1 MEEKLT
7 MDDYA
12 TELEA
17 SFRKVQEGDVLTGTV
32 IGVSETEVTLDL
44 KYYTEGII
52 RLEDYSED
60 PSFSIKNDGQPGEE
74 GTATVLRPDD
84 GQGHILLSRKAAAA
98 EMAWKKAAE
107 YLENETVLDVKIGG
121 VVNAGVI
128 AYVEGLRGF
137 IPASKLSLS
146 YVENLED
153 FLNKEIQVRVITVDP
168 EKKKLVLSAR
178 EILREKA
185 AEARRNKISNVEIG
199 LVTEGKVESIQPY
212 GAFIDLGDGLS
223 GLVHVSQ
230 ISEKRIK
237 SPDVVLKVGDTV
249 KVKVIAVKDGK
260 LSLSMKALNDVAAEE
275 IREEKVILPKS
286 EELTTS
292 LGDLFKNIKL

>member
-1 MEEKLT
+1 M
-7 MDDYA
+7 
-12 TELEA
+12 
-17 SFRKVQEGDVLTGTV
+17 
-32 IGVSETEVTLDL
+32 
-44 KYYTEGII
+44 
-52 RLEDYSED
+52 
-60 PSFSIKNDGQPGEE
+60 
-74 GTATVLRPDD
+74 
-84 GQGHILLSRKAAAA
+84 
-98 EMAWKKAAE
+98 
-107 YLENETVLDVKIGG
+107 
-121 VVNAGVI
+121 
-128 AYVEGLRGF
+128 
-137 IPASKLSLS
+137 
-146 YVENLED
+146 
-153 FLNKEIQVRVITVDP
+153 
-168 EKKKLVLSAR
+168 
-178 EILREKA
+178 
-185 AEARRNKISNVEIG
+185 
-199 LVTEGKVESIQPY
+199 TEGKVESIQPY